1 MNEHLKISGKDFLG
15 SSILP
20 CCGIRKKTGIAL
32 LPSVLNSLGIS
43 LFMCCLHRLHSP
55 AKRNFLQALN
65 LQVGTVVCVIRD
77 TGPPEVYLLPCCD
90 AAVYL
95 ISPGMYFWKCTHE
108 FSSHFV

>member
-20 CCGIRKKTGIAL
+20 RCGIRKKTGIAL

-55 AKRNFLQALN
+55 AKRND
-65 LQVGTVVCVIRD
+65 I
-77 TGPPEVYLLPCCD
+77 
-90 AAVYL
+90 
-95 ISPGMYFWKCTHE
+95 
-108 FSSHFV
+108 FSKPLTYKLAQWYV